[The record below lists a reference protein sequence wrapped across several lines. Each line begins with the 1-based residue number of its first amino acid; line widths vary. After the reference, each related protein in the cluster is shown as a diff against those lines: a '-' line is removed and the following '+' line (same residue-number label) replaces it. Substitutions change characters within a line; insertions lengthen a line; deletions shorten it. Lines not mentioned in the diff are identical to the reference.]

1 MSRLRQRS
9 PAVSTAFVTAAAATA
24 AVSTAAATATATGAL
39 AGCGLVN
46 ADHATHPLNV
56 LKVIDGLLFVF
67 VGVHFHEAETALAAG
82 FAIEGKAGT
91 LHLAVLAEQIE
102 QVFLLGLKGE
112 VADVDG
118 HFLVGP
124 MDM

>member
-9 PAVSTAFVTAAAATA
+9 PAVSTAFVTAAAAAT
-24 AVSTAAATATATGAL
+24 VSTAAATATATGAL